1 MTPDKRRNYIF
12 LWNRK
17 LKKHQWPRK
26 PALNPSLLSSDL
38 KWVRCG
44 ATKMYHSRRSAMP
57 WDMTMS
63 HISLFIMSA
72 IWKTCLMDT
81 VLLWFVVFNHTDCV
95 LMVSV
100 TTAIVI
106 PKSAPQLLY
115 TQRCIAIFNI
125 KIIFPIRVFH
135 AYNVWKCNFI
145 FDQILK
151 CIDLC
156 ASLYC
161 QQQHVESVWLHCCCG
176 EWEGRDTV
184 NRCNH
189 AS

>member
-1 MTPDKRRNYIF
+1 MRQKCTIVDAAQCRETWPWAIF
-12 LWNRK
+12 LY
-17 LKKHQWPRK
+17 
-26 PALNPSLLSSDL
+26 LSCQL
-38 KWVRCG
+38 
-44 ATKMYHSRRSAMP
+44 YE
-57 WDMTMS
+57 
-63 HISLFIMSA
+63 
-72 IWKTCLMDT
+72 KTCLMDT

-176 EWEGRDTV
+176 EWEGRNTV